1 MRRLSALGGA
11 AGVAAMTAKH
21 PRERIGCTI
30 IKCTRLSRTAMRTT
44 LDLDDDV
51 LASAKEIARRENKTA
66 GRVLSELARRALT
79 QPVPASPGAAAREPA
94 PAFGFRPFAR
104 RGAVV
109 TNERIQQ
116 LRDEG
121 EG

>member
-1 MRRLSALGGA
+1 
-11 AGVAAMTAKH
+11 
-21 PRERIGCTI
+21 
-30 IKCTRLSRTAMRTT
+30 MRTT

-66 GRVLSELARRALT
+66 GQVLSELARQALT
-79 QPVPASPGAAAREPA
+79 QGAAAGVGKARSA
-94 PAFGFRPFAR
+94 GVAGFRPFAS

-109 TNERIQQ
+109 TNELIEK

-121 EG
+121 EY

>member
-1 MRRLSALGGA
+1 MA
-11 AGVAAMTAKH
+11 
-21 PRERIGCTI
+21 
-30 IKCTRLSRTAMRTT
+30 AMRTT

-66 GRVLSELARRALT
+66 GQVLSELARRALT
-79 QPVPASPGAAAREPA
+79 QASAAERPAATGAPSLAAH
-94 PAFGFRPFAR
+94 GFQPFSA

-109 TNERIQQ
+109 SNDLVNR

-121 EG
+121 EY

>member
-1 MRRLSALGGA
+1 MQ
-11 AGVAAMTAKH
+11 MDD
-21 PRERIGCTI
+21 
-30 IKCTRLSRTAMRTT
+30 MRTT

-51 LASAKEIARRENKTA
+51 LASAKEIARREKKTA
-66 GRVLSELARRALT
+66 GQVLSELARRALT
-79 QPVPASPGAAAREPA
+79 QDAVAPVGVARDRAAV
-94 PAFGFRPFAR
+94 FGFRPFAR

-109 TNERIQQ
+109 TNQRIQQ